1 MRVVKDCVV
10 SLCRGYYF
18 SFAAGDFDNG
28 AAVVQLI
35 LAPAHRNRFDAAVGS
50 GGDAPE
56 KVYMLAF
63 QAIIK

>member
-1 MRVVKDCVV
+1 MQ
-10 SLCRGYYF
+10 GIYF